1 MCAMPRERWRLRDLL
16 LLAAMLYPTAGAWWY
31 FVYLGQ
37 SSWARWAYLGSKVLQ
52 ALLPVV
58 WVAAFGGGW
67 QRLRGLRRVPRG
79 WIAGTVSGLAV
90 GAALVFVYL
99 TWIEGSA
106 LAAEASRRI
115 AAKLETFA
123 LDTRGRYVL
132 QAAALSVGHSLYE
145 EYYWRWFVYGRLAS
159 RMTPPRAAVV
169 GSLAFAS
176 HHVLVVAAYL
186 PAEAFWSL
194 GLAAVAAVAAG
205 GLLWCRLYERSGA
218 LLSPWLSHLLVDA
231 ALMVIG
237 YRLIFG

>member
-1 MCAMPRERWRLRDLL
+1 MPRDRWRLRDLL

-37 SSWARWAYLGSKVLQ
+37 SPWARWAYLGSKVLQ

-67 QRLRGLRRVPRG
+67 QRLSDLKRVPRG
-79 WIAGTVSGLAV
+79 WLAGTASGVAV
-90 GAALVFVYL
+90 GAVVVGVYL
-99 TWIEGSA
+99 LWIEGSVV
-106 LAAEASRRI
+106 AAEAGARI
-115 AAKLETFA
+115 VAKLETFA
-123 LDTRGRYVL
+123 LDTKGRYLL

-159 RMTPPRAAVV
+159 RLTPPRAAVV

-176 HHVLVVAAYL
+176 HHVIVVAAYL
-186 PAEAFWSL
+186 PADAFWNL
-194 GLAAVAAVAAG
+194 GLAAVAGVTVG
-205 GLLWCRLYERSGA
+205 GLLWCWLYERSGA

-237 YRLIFG
+237 YRLIWGP